1 MKIGRKIYYLKTNG
15 NILISTGE
23 CQGDVRET
31 SIDEDFKMYMALKG
45 LEQSAVGVFQLEY
58 GQLADKFNDCTGYY
72 IDITKN
78 PIDANAIVF
87 SFTTPEATLDQ
98 VKQAKYTELSQ
109 ACQNAITG
117 GFTSTAY
124 QNTAKMYDS
133 TLEDQANITG
143 NALSAVSKISGVA
156 ACANDKFYYHAR
168 SEDFTEWTAEEC
180 LQLARDFKSFKEQ
193 QLIKNKELQAYVST
207 LNTVEDVQKVTW
219 NTVIPSNTTTA

>member
-1 MKIGRKIYYLKTNG
+1 MQIGRKIYYLKSNG
-15 NILISTGE
+15 NIIVNTGE
-23 CQGDVRET
+23 CQGDARET
-31 SIDEDFKMYMALKG
+31 TEDEDFKMYTVLQG
-45 LEQSAVGVFQLEY
+45 LEQSAVGLIQLNY
-58 GQLADKFNDCTGYY
+58 GQLTDKFISCTGYY
-72 IDITKN
+72 VDITKN
-78 PIDANAIVF
+78 PIDTSAIVF

-124 QNTAKMYDS
+124 QNTSKVYDS

-156 ACANDKFYYHAR
+156 ACANDKFYYRAHG
-168 SEDFTEWTAEEC
+168 EDFAEWTAEEC

-193 QLIKNKELQAYVST
+193 QLIKNKELQAYVAT
-207 LNTVEDVQKVTW
+207 LTTVEDVQKVTW
-219 NTVIPSNTTTA
+219 NTAIPNA

>member
-1 MKIGRKIYYLKTNG
+1 MKIGSKIYYLKSNG
-15 NILISTGE
+15 NILVNTGE

-31 SIDEDFKMYMALKG
+31 TTDEDFQSYTALQNRTKD
-45 LEQSAVGVFQLEY
+45 SVGVIQLDY
-58 GQLADKFNDCTGYY
+58 GQLVEKFMSCTSYY
-72 IDITKN
+72 VDITKN
-78 PIDANAIVF
+78 PIDASAIVF

-124 QNTAKMYDS
+124 QNIAKTYDS

-156 ACANDKFYYHAR
+156 ACANDKFYYRAHG
-168 SEDFTEWTAEEC
+168 EDFTEWTAEEC
-180 LQLARDFKSFKEQ
+180 LQLARDFKTFKEQ
-193 QLIKNKELQAYVST
+193 QLIKNKELQAYVT
-207 LNTVEDVQKVTW
+207 NLTTVEDVQKVTW
-219 NTVIPSNTTTA
+219 NTAIPNV